1 MIVNYLVEGGLVTWK
16 FPTEMD
22 ETDSSTISVEVCE
35 YTETLPEKLISTVS
49 GKEIYIT
56 QTKYSYPIIWFGKR
70 ITSDINHPD
79 TRSNATNIQIS
90 YTEPESSQSIQLS
103 NRIINIRAGLSELPI
118 HHQIK
123 LGRAK
128 GLYRPWV
135 SH

>member
-1 MIVNYLVEGGLVTWK
+1 MVNYLVEGGLVTWK

-56 QTKYSYPIIWFGKR
+56 QTTYSYPIIRFGKR
-70 ITSDINHPD
+70 IIRDINHPN
-79 TRSNATNIQIS
+79 TRSNPTNIQIS
-90 YTEPESSQSIQLS
+90 HTEPEGIQRIQLS
-103 NRIINIRAGLSELPI
+103 NRIINIRAGLSEVAV

-128 GLYRPWV
+128 GLYRPRV